1 MTAQAQ
7 AGPVG
12 ILGGTFNPVH
22 YGHLRSAVE
31 LVEHL
36 GLVQLRLMP
45 AAVPPHREPP
55 GCSAEHRAAM
65 VELAIRGEPRL
76 CCDRREL
83 ARPGPSYTI
92 DSLVELR
99 AELGA
104 ETPLVLVIGYDA
116 LLGLAQWHR
125 WRELLDFAHLV
136 VLARPGWQLPGEG
149 ELGSW
154 LEQHRAGEPG
164 LLLESPA
171 GRVHVEAL
179 RPLDISAT
187 EIRTLLQSGKSVR
200 YLLPEPVLDYIEVHR
215 LYRQGETHRHD

>member
-1 MTAQAQ
+1 M
-7 AGPVG
+7 
-12 ILGGTFNPVH
+12 LGGTFNPVH

-36 GLVQLRLMP
+36 GLAQLRLMP

-65 VELAIRGEPRL
+65 VELAIRGETRL
-76 CCDRREL
+76 LCDRREL

-104 ETPLVLVIGYDA
+104 EGPLLLVIGCDA
-116 LLGLAQWHR
+116 LLGLESWLR
-125 WRELLDFAHLV
+125 WRELLDHAHIV
-136 VLARPGWQLPGEG
+136 VLARPGWRLPETG
-149 ELGSW
+149 ELGAW
-154 LEQHRAGEPG
+154 LMRHRAAEPRALHEG
-164 LLLESPA
+164 PS
-171 GRVHVEAL
+171 GGVHVEAL

-187 EIRTLLQSGKSVR
+187 EIRALLQSGKSVR
-200 YLLPEPVLDYIEVHR
+200 YLLPEPVLDYIETNG